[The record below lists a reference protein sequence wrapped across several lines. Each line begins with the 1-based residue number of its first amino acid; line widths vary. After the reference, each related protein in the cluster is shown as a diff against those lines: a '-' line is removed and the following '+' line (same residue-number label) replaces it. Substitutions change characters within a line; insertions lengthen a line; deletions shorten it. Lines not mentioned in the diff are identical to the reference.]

1 MVPMEIVYIDS
12 LFLLNFII
20 DYLLLLATG
29 KICVLPLRRWRLALG
44 AGFGAAYAAL
54 AVLLPRFFA
63 MATVKLLAGCALPLI
78 AFGTGQRRALRA
90 VAVFF
95 AVSAAF
101 GGAVYAACSLGGTS
115 LRAGLYIPVSM
126 RVLLL
131 SFALC
136 YGAFTLVFRRAGRRG
151 EQTLRSVRVKLAGR
165 SVEFAA
171 LVDTGNELADP
182 ATGEGVLVAEAG
194 ALSPLLGPGGAA
206 LLDADPLEA
215 FTVLAQRP
223 ELRGRLRLLP
233 CSCVT
238 GSGSLLLLLRPDEVS
253 VDGRKTALCVA
264 VSRTALSSEGIYQA
278 LISE

>member
-44 AGFGAAYAAL
+44 AVSGAAYAAL

-63 MATVKLLAGCALPLI
+63 LATVKLLAGCALPLI
-78 AFGTGQRRALRA
+78 AFGPRRRTIRA
-90 VAVFF
+90 GAVFF

-101 GGAVYAACSLGGTS
+101 GGAVYAACSLGGTTP
-115 LRAGLYIPVSM
+115 RAGLYIPVSM

-136 YGAFTLVFRRAGRRG
+136 YGAFTLIFRRSGRRG
-151 EQTLRSVRVKLAGR
+151 EQTLRSVRVTLAGR
-165 SVEFAA
+165 AAEFTA
-171 LVDTGNELADP
+171 LVDTGNELCDP
-182 ATGEGVLVAEAG
+182 VTGEGVLVAEAG
-194 ALSPLLGPGGAA
+194 ALSPLLDAGGAA
-206 LLDADPLEA
+206 LLQADPLDA
-215 FTVLAQRP
+215 FTLLSQRP

-238 GSGSLLLLLRPDEVS
+238 GPGSLLLAFRPDEVH
-253 VDGRKTALCVA
+253 VDGRKCGLCVA
-264 VSRTALSSEGIYQA
+264 VSRAALSSEGIYQA

>member
-1 MVPMEIVYIDS
+1 MEIVYIDS

-20 DYLLLLATG
+20 DYLLLLAAG
-29 KICVLPLRRWRLALG
+29 KICVLGLRRGRLALG
-44 AGFGAAYAAL
+44 AAFGAGYAAL

-63 MATVKLLAGCALPLI
+63 MAVVKLLAGAALPLI
-78 AFGTGQRRALRA
+78 AFGAGRRAIRA

-101 GGAVYAACSLGGTS
+101 GGAVYAACSLGGVTP
-115 LRAGLYIPVSM
+115 RAGLYVPVSM

-136 YGAFTLVFRRAGRRG
+136 YGAFTLVFRRSGRRG
-151 EQTLRSVRVKLAGR
+151 EQTIRSVRVTLAGR
-165 SVEFAA
+165 AAEFAA
-171 LVDTGNELADP
+171 LCDTGNELTDP
-182 ATGEGVLVAEAG
+182 VTGEGVLVAEAG
-194 ALSPLLGPGGAA
+194 ALSPLLDAGGAA
-206 LLDADPLEA
+206 LLGADPLEG
-215 FTVLAQRP
+215 FTGLSQRP

-238 GSGSLLLLLRPDEVS
+238 GADSLLLMFRPDEVR
-253 VDGRKTALCVA
+253 VDGRKSGVCVA

-278 LISE
+278 LIPY

>member
-1 MVPMEIVYIDS
+1 MEIVYIDS

-29 KICVLPLRRWRLALG
+29 KICVLPLRRGRMALG
-44 AGFGAAYAAL
+44 AAFGAAYAAL

-63 MATVKLLAGCALPLI
+63 MATVKLLAGAALPLI
-78 AFGTGQRRALRA
+78 AFGAGRRAPRSA
-90 VAVFF
+90 AVFF

-101 GGAVYAACSLGGTS
+101 GGAVYAACSLGGISPRT
-115 LRAGLYIPVSM
+115 GLYVPVSM

-136 YGAFTLVFRRAGRRG
+136 YCAFTLVFRRSGRRG
-151 EQTLRSVRVKLAGR
+151 ERAMRAVTVTLAGR
-165 SVEFAA
+165 SAGFTA
-171 LVDTGNELADP
+171 LCDTGNELTDP
-182 ATGEGVLVAEAG
+182 VTGEGVLVAEAE
-194 ALSPLLGPGGAA
+194 ALSPLLDGGAA
-206 LLDADPLEA
+206 ALLKADPLDS
-215 FTVLAQRP
+215 FTLLAERP

-238 GSGSLLLLLRPDEVS
+238 GADSLLLMFRPDEVR
-253 VDGRKTALCVA
+253 VDGRKSGASVA
-264 VSRTALSSEGIYQA
+264 VARAALSSEGIYQA